1 MGEKIGADQMSQE
14 LVSKKI
20 DLFAYM
26 FLVSQRMQYITD
38 QIFQRDHL
46 TTKQWLVTL
55 AIEKGFEYP
64 PSLGE
69 VAELLSTSHQ
79 NTRQIANQLE
89 KKGFL
94 EYQKDEND
102 GRVLRLKLT
111 DKSKEYYASK
121 SEEHLGYVMQIF
133 DIFSDEDIES
143 FHRHIMALYDHLEP
157 IYNEFR
163 NS

>member
-1 MGEKIGADQMSQE
+1 MSQE
-14 LVSKKI
+14 IVTKKI

-38 QIFQRDHL
+38 QIFQRDNL

-79 NTRQIANQLE
+79 NTRQITNQLE

-94 EYQKDEND
+94 EYQKDADD

-111 DKSKEYYASK
+111 EKIRAYYSSK

-133 DIFSDEDIES
+133 DVFSAEEIDS
-143 FHRHIMALYDHLEP
+143 FHSHIMTLYDHLEP
-157 IYNEFR
+157 IYSEFR
-163 NS
+163 KS